1 MQIQNTE
8 AQMTDEYSLFV
19 IPQKKSTRAR
29 KWREIENIK
38 AQQQLT
44 KELKEIDQSYEFS
57 LSELV

>member
-19 IPQKKSTRAR
+19 IPHKKSTGAR
-29 KWREIENIK
+29 KWREIEDIK